1 MSMFFVV
8 VFFGLPPLSFSLSLS
23 QTKKG
28 GGKALSLSLTE
39 GACLAGAMMS
49 CPGTRRRPTV
59 GMARKARSVAA
70 TTRKS
75 GGGGQPPP
83 PPRAHSDAAVQARCT
98 GVAAAVVSSSEAPPA
113 RVQRPLLARRRPDK
127 RRPRA
132 VLLRRTT
139 VTVPAPFFTRESRVL
154 QGVEPRVCVVLVVG
168 AEIVPGAAGLVPRAL
183 F

>member
-70 TTRKS
+70 TTRKR
-75 GGGGQPPP
+75 GGRPP
-83 PPRAHSDAAVQARCT
+83 AAAAS

>member
-1 MSMFFVV
+1 MFFVV

-28 GGKALSLSLTE
+28 GGKALSLSYRGRVPRRGDDELPRHEAATDGRDGEE
-39 GACLAGAMMS
+39 GPLRRGHDEEER
-49 CPGTRRRPTV
+49 RRRPT
-59 GMARKARSVAA
+59 AA
-70 TTRKS
+70 
-75 GGGGQPPP
+75 
-83 PPRAHSDAAVQARCT
+83 AAS